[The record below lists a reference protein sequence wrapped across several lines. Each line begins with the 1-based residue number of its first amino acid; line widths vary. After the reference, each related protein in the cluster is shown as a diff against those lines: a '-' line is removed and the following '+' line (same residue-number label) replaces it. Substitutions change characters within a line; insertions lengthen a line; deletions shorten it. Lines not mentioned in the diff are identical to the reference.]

1 MDKKNAM
8 YFYYLHKSSQQ
19 RINSRETLFIFS
31 RQNENDDIRYMAV
44 TVCLLLGLGKY
55 AQFAIIMK
63 FAFDGT
69 TFASEPTVFVR
80 FAPEGRQQTQ
90 IGNGPLQRIGV

>member
-1 MDKKNAM
+1 MAM
-8 YFYYLHKSSQQ
+8 
-19 RINSRETLFIFS
+19 
-31 RQNENDDIRYMAV
+31 

-55 AQFAIIMK
+55 AQFAIVMK

-80 FAPEGRQQTQ
+80 FAPERRQQTQ
-90 IGNGPLQRIGV
+90 IGNGPL